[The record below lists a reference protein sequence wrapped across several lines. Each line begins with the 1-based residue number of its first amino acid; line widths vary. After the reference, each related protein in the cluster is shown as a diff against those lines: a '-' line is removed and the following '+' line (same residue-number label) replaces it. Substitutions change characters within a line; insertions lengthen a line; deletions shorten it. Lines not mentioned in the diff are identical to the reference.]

1 MRGLTTKLRN
11 KVTLYA
17 KQPAINELGEDT
29 FEYLPVKS
37 IYCYITNHG
46 GSNAEKAGNSRQSST
61 SHRFIIRSSAVKELS
76 TDMYFMYKGIRY
88 DIEFFN
94 PNFKY
99 NDSIEVLVKQVEGAY
114 KNG

>member
-1 MRGLTTKLRN
+1 MRGLTSKLRN

-17 KQPAINELGEDT
+17 KRPIKNELGEDT
-29 FEYLPVKS
+29 FEYLPVKN

-46 GSNAEKAGNSRQSST
+46 GSNTEKAGNSTQSST
-61 SHRFIIRSSAVKELS
+61 SHRFVFRSSAVDEL
-76 TDMYFMYKGIRY
+76 TDDMYFVYKNIRY

-94 PNFKY
+94 YNFKY
-99 NDSIEVLVKQVEGAY
+99 NDSIEVLVKQVGGAY